1 MPNIINSDLL
11 FILLALFVSALLGFL
26 IGKLRKSA
34 KLNSLKKSLDD
45 CYKKIDD
52 LKNKIKSDLHYQDF
66 DTQIKALK
74 KSSIIGE
81 KFDLNKIKELKVA
94 STYKP
99 TRPNKSSRPSI
110 KIEAKKAL
118 GKTIEE
124 NDLKIVEGI
133 GPNIEE
139 ILNKDGITTWRKLS
153 KSPVLQ
159 LQKILNEAGG
169 IFLSDKPD
177 SWPEQSLLAAEGKW
191 EELKKLQY
199 YLEGDKEPS

>member
-1 MPNIINSDLL
+1 M
-11 FILLALFVSALLGFL
+11 
-26 IGKLRKSA
+26 
-34 KLNSLKKSLDD
+34 
-45 CYKKIDD
+45 
-52 LKNKIKSDLHYQDF
+52 
-66 DTQIKALK
+66 
-74 KSSIIGE
+74 
-81 KFDLNKIKELKVA
+81 KVA